1 MSIEYAD
8 GNDGIRHITLSGRL
22 DVAGAGQIETRLTAL
37 AATQALPIVL
47 DLEAVEFLSSIG
59 IRLVVSNAK
68 AQRQRGGKLVV
79 QAGQNAQV
87 IETLRSTGIDQMV
100 PLCTSLEAARAA
112 LLA

>member
-8 GNDGIRHITLSGRL
+8 GND
-22 DVAGAGQIETRLTAL
+22 
-37 AATQALPIVL
+37 
-47 DLEAVEFLSSIG
+47 G

-87 IETLRSTGIDQMV
+87 IETLRSTGIRETQNARKSTPWHGPCV
-100 PLCTSLEAARAA
+100 NPPPHTASPLHHSPPRRLALPSTAPFAPPQSPTQLGEALGHGAP
-112 LLA
+112 